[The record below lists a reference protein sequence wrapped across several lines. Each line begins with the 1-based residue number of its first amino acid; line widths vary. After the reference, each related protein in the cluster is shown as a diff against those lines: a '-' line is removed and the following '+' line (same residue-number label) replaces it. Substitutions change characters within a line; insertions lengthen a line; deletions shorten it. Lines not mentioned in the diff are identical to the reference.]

1 MKTLKIM
8 PLIMGVIVAG
18 AIAVTPMA
26 AMAQGQ
32 SQSNSSEIVL
42 SQEQQAKFKEIR
54 EETISKIAK
63 VLTPAQMDEFK
74 KKGPQGL
81 TNLSDPQ
88 KTQLQQIFES
98 YLGAIRGIL
107 TKAQLQQIEQ
117 AQPKQ

>member
-8 PLIMGVIVAG
+8 PLIMGVIVAA
-18 AIAVTPMA
+18 AIAATPGA
-26 AMAQGQ
+26 AMALQQ
-32 SQSNSSEIVL
+32 SQPSSGEIVL

-54 EETISKIAK
+54 EQTISKIAQ

-88 KTQLQQIFES
+88 KTELQEIFQS
-98 YLGAIRGIL
+98 YLTSIRGIL
-107 TKAQLQQIEQ
+107 TKDQLQQIEQ

>member
-8 PLIMGVIVAG
+8 PLIMGVIVAA
-18 AIAVTPMA
+18 AIAATPGA
-26 AMAQGQ
+26 AMAQQQ

-42 SQEQQAKFKEIR
+42 SQEQQAQFAQIR
-54 EETISKIAK
+54 KKTIDQIAK

-88 KTQLQQIFES
+88 KTELQEIFQS
-98 YLGAIRGIL
+98 YLTSIRGIL
-107 TKAQLQQIEQ
+107 TKDQLQQIEQ

>member
-8 PLIMGVIVAG
+8 PLIMGVIVAA
-18 AIAVTPMA
+18 AIAATPMA
-26 AMAQGQ
+26 AMAKQQ
-32 SQSNSSEIVL
+32 SQSNSGEIVL
-42 SQEQQAKFKEIR
+42 SQEQQAKFKDIR
-54 EETISKIAK
+54 EQTISKISK
-63 VLTPAQMDEFK
+63 VLSPAQMEEFK

-98 YLGAIRGIL
+98 YLTSIRGIL
-107 TKAQLQQIEQ
+107 TQDQLRQIEQ